1 MVNMNR
7 RILIMECK
15 GLRNDQGG
23 LDNTLIQSWAKWAKV
38 EDRTGSNEVNQNQT
52 QWQYDYKLTMRYYPS
67 RQTKSNYLIAYEGMV
82 LKIES
87 ISINNE
93 GHKKTEVLRCS
104 KVDENIIIAETSS

>member
-1 MVNMNR
+1 
-7 RILIMECK
+7 
-15 GLRNDQGG
+15 
-23 LDNTLIQSWAKWAKV
+23 
-38 EDRTGSNEVNQNQT
+38 
-52 QWQYDYKLTMRYYPS
+52 MRYYPS

-104 KVDENIIIAETSS
+104 KVDENIVVIETFNVITENDDNITTETGENIIIE